1 MKEIK
6 AIIFDFDGTLIRSED
21 IKIEIFVK
29 LFEKIYKIKKDVKKY
44 YISLIG
50 RATIEQKIRLSVK
63 KFLNKEPK
71 LNEINDFKKMFSEL
85 YRKNLSTC
93 PIISCMHLMN
103 YVKHNTKYLFIV
115 SLQEKKDINLVLE
128 HCGLKK
134 YFTAIYGAP
143 KLKKENIT
151 SILIKYKLEPKEII
165 YIGDE
170 KTDILVSKKFN
181 IKSIGVNKRL
191 NKRKILHEIGAI
203 EAYKDVCSIP
213 FSKIIP
219 NNNRC

>member
-1 MKEIK
+1 MKNIK

-29 LFEKIYKIKKDVKKY
+29 LFEEKFNIKKNVKKY

-50 RATIEQKIRLSVK
+50 KATIDEKIRLSVK
-63 KFLNKEPK
+63 KFLNKETK
-71 LNEINDFKKMFSEL
+71 IKEINLFKKEFSEL
-85 YRKNLSTC
+85 YRINLSSC

-103 YVKHNTKYLFIV
+103 YVKHNMKYLFIV
-115 SLQEKKDINLVLE
+115 SLQEKKDIDLVLK

-134 YFTAIYGAP
+134 YFIKVYGAP

-151 SILIKYKLEPKEII
+151 SILKKYKLEPKEII
-165 YIGDE
+165 YIGDS
-170 KTDILVSKKFN
+170 KGDILISKKFN

-191 NKRKILHEIGAI
+191 NKRKILHELGAI
-203 EAYKDVCSIP
+203 KAYKDVCSIP
-213 FSKIIP
+213 FKDMISNKK
-219 NNNRC
+219 C